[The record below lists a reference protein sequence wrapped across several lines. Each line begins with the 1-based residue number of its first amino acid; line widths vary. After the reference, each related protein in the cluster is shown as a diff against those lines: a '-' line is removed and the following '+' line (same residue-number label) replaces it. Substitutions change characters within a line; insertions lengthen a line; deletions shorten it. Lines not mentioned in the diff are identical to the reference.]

1 MKVSGN
7 DPIDLRRVNKNDQS
21 CEVFQKDQLNCCFE
35 IQYDLNMST
44 TTIDPIDRLLDA
56 AQNGKTLIKNRDVLH
71 FTFMPNQI
79 LHRDPEQ
86 EKITQSLLPILMES
100 RPSNLLVY
108 GKPGTGKTLVIKKV
122 LSKIQKRVEEGSFPI
137 KLAYTNAKQ
146 ETTLYGLLVSFGR
159 QLGLGSQKT
168 NDEKMW
174 LPSTG
179 LSIIEV
185 FNRILYVLDKNETN
199 AVFVIDEIDYLAEL
213 IQKTGKDVL
222 YQITRANERLTTGSL
237 TLIGVS
243 NDLTFKERLD
253 PRVISSLSE
262 EEVIFTNYNLP
273 QIKEILDA
281 RIEVAF
287 EQNIVSDA
295 ALNLCSAM
303 AGRESGDARRALDLL
318 RVAAEIAERTQM
330 PTVSEDHIRMAAE
343 KIEENKE
350 VVALRSYPLHEKLLI
365 LAIMKSSEIST
376 GEVYSTYKNLCKDI
390 RQKELTQRR
399 VTQMLSEIEMSG
411 IIVGRIVH
419 QGTHGNTKKF
429 RITVSPDM
437 VKTTFKDEMLLQ
449 DIL

>member
-1 MKVSGN
+1 
-7 DPIDLRRVNKNDQS
+7 
-21 CEVFQKDQLNCCFE
+21 
-35 IQYDLNMST
+35 MST

-56 AQNGKTLIKNRDVLH
+56 AQSGKTLIKNRDVLH
-71 FTFMPNQI
+71 FTHIPNQI

-168 NDEKMW
+168 NDDKMW
-174 LPSTG
+174 LPNTG
-179 LSIIEV
+179 LSISEV
-185 FNRILYVLDKNETN
+185 FNRILYVLDKNEINT
-199 AVFVIDEIDYLAEL
+199 VFVIDEIDYLAEL

-253 PRVISSLSE
+253 PRVISTLSE
-262 EEVIFTNYNLP
+262 EEIIFTNYDLT
-273 QIKEILDA
+273 QIRQILDA
-281 RIEVAF
+281 RIEIAF
-287 EQNIVSDA
+287 NQGVVSDA

-318 RVAAEIAERTQM
+318 RVAAEIAERTQA
-330 PTVSEDHIRMAAE
+330 PNVTEEHIRMAAE

-365 LAIMKSSEIST
+365 MAIMKSSEIST
-376 GEVYSTYKNLCKDI
+376 GEVYSTYKNLCKEI

-411 IIVGRIVH
+411 IITGRIVH
-419 QGTHGNTKKF
+419 QGTHGNTKKYK
-429 RITVSPDM
+429 ITISPDM
-437 VKTTFKDEMLLQ
+437 VKSTFKDEMLLQ